1 MDFSDYKK
9 SKWNN
14 LEFYL
19 PTAGANNTL
28 TTWDEIELNLKK
40 LGPGWRLPSFKEID
54 FIITKS
60 IEYELDVLLD
70 EYWTNENPDRED
82 DALSHRVV
90 HTLSNKE
97 RMETRPMYYYYEN
110 GPDDY
115 DTEPSTANAAFV
127 RDL

>member
-9 SKWNN
+9 NRWNN

-19 PTAGANNTL
+19 PKAGANNTSI
-28 TTWDEIELNLKK
+28 TWDGIELELKK
-40 LGPGWRLPSFKEID
+40 LGPGWRPPSFKEID

-60 IEYELDVLLD
+60 VEYELDVLLD
-70 EYWTNENPDRED
+70 EYWTSETPKNDSLN
-82 DALSHRVV
+82 HKIVY
-90 HTLSNKE
+90 TLSNKE
-97 RMETRPMYYYYEN
+97 RMESRPLYYYYQN

-115 DTEPSTANAAFV
+115 DTEPTVSNAAFV